1 MQAKELRSAALRRA
15 VDRLLDGVSFA
26 ELRRSSE
33 RLSAAYR
40 EGRPGGAL
48 RMTTRHDRLA
58 YVAARLPSTFEAT
71 GAVFGELRQRAPDL
85 RVGSLLELGA
95 GPAPGLW
102 AAAPYFPELSRST
115 HVEFDEEM
123 AALGR
128 LLLEVGRFGASVES
142 TWCVHDVE
150 RTRELGKHDLVVAG
164 YVLGELSESAREEL
178 VDAAWNVTGAALV
191 IVEPGTPAG
200 AARVQRA
207 RARLIEQGA
216 EVAAPCPHAG
226 ACPLTADDWCHF
238 GARVNR
244 SSLQRRLKRGSLG
257 YEDEKFSYV
266 AVTRGNADPCAARV
280 LRRPRREPRRVG
292 LRLCTADG
300 LRDELVTRR
309 EGERYRAARKVGWG
323 DGWTPATGKIR
334 SGTPDR

>member
-1 MQAKELRSAALRRA
+1 MPVVHGASALDLRTAI
-15 VDRLLDGVSFA
+15 DRLLDDVSFA
-26 ELRRSSE
+26 DLCRASE

-40 EGRPGGAL
+40 TGGASAASPIA
-48 RMTTRHDRLA
+48 TAHERLA
-58 YVAARLPSTFEAT
+58 YLAARLPSTFEAT
-71 GAVFGELRQRAPDL
+71 RSVLSELRRRAPSL
-85 RVGSLLELGA
+85 KAESLLELGA

-102 AAAPYFPELSRST
+102 AAGLYFPELSRAT
-115 HVEFDEEM
+115 HVERDGDM
-123 AALGR
+123 AEVGRR
-128 LLLEVGRFGASVES
+128 LLDEGRFGASVES

-150 RTRELGKHDLVVAG
+150 RTRELGEHDLVLVG
-164 YVLGELSESAREEL
+164 YVLGELSESARESL
-178 VDAAWNVTGAALV
+178 VDAAWDVTVAALV

-216 EVAAPCPHAG
+216 DVAAPCPHAD
-226 ACPLTADDWCHF
+226 ACPLPFDDWCHF

-266 AVTRGNADPCAARV
+266 AVTRGNTDPCAARV
-280 LRRPRREPRRVG
+280 LRRPRREPRRVT
-292 LRLCTADG
+292 LRLCTAGG
-300 LRDELVTRR
+300 LHEELVTRR

-323 DGWTPATGKIR
+323 DGWTPLHVIPPEDA
-334 SGTPDR
+334 

>member
-1 MQAKELRSAALRRA
+1 MQAKTAPHSLALREA

-58 YVAARLPSTFEAT
+58 YAAARLPSTFEAT
-71 GAVFGELRQRAPDL
+71 RAVFGELCRRAPGL

-102 AAAPYFPELSRST
+102 AAGRYFPDLTRAT
-115 HVEFDEEM
+115 HVELDGDM
-123 AALGR
+123 ADVGRR
-128 LLLEVGRFGASVES
+128 LLEAGRFGASVES

-150 RTRELGKHDLVVAG
+150 RTRELGKHDLVLVG
-164 YVLGELSESAREEL
+164 YVLGELSESARASL
-178 VDAAWNVTGAALV
+178 VDAAWDVTVGALV

-207 RARLIEQGA
+207 RGRLIERGA
-216 EVAAPCPHAG
+216 DMAAPCPHAE
-226 ACPLTADDWCHF
+226 ACPLASDDWCHF

-244 SSLQRRLKRGSLG
+244 SSLQRRLKGGSLG

-280 LRRPRREPRRVG
+280 LRRPRREPRRVA

-300 LRDELVTRR
+300 LREELVTRR
-309 EGERYRAARKVGWG
+309 EGERYRAARKTRWGNGWEG
-323 DGWTPATGKIR
+323 A
-334 SGTPDR
+334 

>member
-1 MQAKELRSAALRRA
+1 MQAKKESRSAALRQA
-15 VDRLLDGVSFA
+15 VDGLLDGVSFA

-40 EGRPGGAL
+40 DGRPGGAL

-71 GAVFGELRQRAPDL
+71 RAVFGELRHRAPGL

-102 AAAPYFPELSRST
+102 AAGPYFPELSRAT
-115 HVEFDEEM
+115 HVEIDAAM
-123 AALGR
+123 AELGGR
-128 LLLEVGRFGASVES
+128 LLEAGRFGAGVES

-150 RTRELGKHDLVVAG
+150 RTRELGEHDLVLAG
-164 YVLGELSESAREEL
+164 YVLGELSESARDAF
-178 VDAAWNVTGAALV
+178 VDAAWSVTEAALV

-207 RARLIEQGA
+207 RARLVERGA
-216 EVAAPCPHAG
+216 DVAAPCPHAG
-226 ACPLTADDWCHF
+226 ACPLAADDWCHF
-238 GARVNR
+238 AARVNR

-280 LRRPRREPRRVG
+280 LRRPRREPRRVA

-300 LRDELVTRR
+300 LREELVTRR
-309 EGERYRAARKVGWG
+309 EGERYRAARKTGWG
-323 DGWTPATGKIR
+323 DGWEGA
-334 SGTPDR
+334 

>member
-1 MQAKELRSAALRRA
+1 MRAKKELRSDALRQV

-71 GAVFGELRQRAPDL
+71 RAVFGELCRRAPGL
-85 RVGSLLELGA
+85 RVESLLELGA

-102 AAAPYFPELSRST
+102 AAGLHFSELSRAT
-115 HVEFDEEM
+115 HVERDGDM
-123 AALGR
+123 AEVGR
-128 LLLEVGRFGASVES
+128 LLLEAGRFGASVES

-150 RTRELGKHDLVVAG
+150 RTRELGEHDLVLAG
-164 YVLGELSESAREEL
+164 YVLGELSESARESL
-178 VDAAWNVTGAALV
+178 VDAAWDVAVVALV

-207 RARLIEQGA
+207 RARLVDRGA

-226 ACPLTADDWCHF
+226 ACPLAADDWCHF

-244 SSLQRRLKRGSLG
+244 SSLQRRLKGGSLG

-280 LRRPRREPRRVG
+280 LRRPRREPRRVA

-300 LRDELVTRR
+300 LREELVTRR
-309 EGERYRAARKVGWG
+309 EGERYRAVRKTGWG
-323 DGWTPATGKIR
+323 DGWEPAGAETGD
-334 SGTPDR
+334 T

>member
-1 MQAKELRSAALRRA
+1 MQAKKELRSAALRQA
-15 VDRLLDGVSFA
+15 VDLLLDGVSFA
-26 ELRRSSE
+26 ELRQSSE

-48 RMTTRHDRLA
+48 RMATRHDRLA

-71 GAVFGELRQRAPDL
+71 RAVFGELCRRAPGL
-85 RVGSLLELGA
+85 RVETLLELGA

-102 AAAPYFPELSRST
+102 AAGRYFPELSRAT
-115 HVEFDEEM
+115 HVERDGGM
-123 AALGR
+123 AEVGRR
-128 LLLEVGRFGASVES
+128 LLDAGRFGASVES
-142 TWCVHDVE
+142 TWWVQDVE
-150 RTRELGKHDLVVAG
+150 RARELGEHDLVLAG
-164 YVLGELSESAREEL
+164 YLLGELSESARDAV
-178 VDAAWNVTGAALV
+178 VDAAWSVTVAALV

-207 RARLIEQGA
+207 RARLVEQGA
-216 EVAAPCPHAG
+216 DIAAPCPHAN
-226 ACPLTADDWCHF
+226 ACPLASDDWCHF

-266 AVTRGNADPCAARV
+266 AVARGNADPGAARV
-280 LRRPRREPRRVG
+280 LRRPRREPRRVA

-309 EGERYRAARKVGWG
+309 EGERYRAARKTGWG
-323 DGWTPATGKIR
+323 DGWEPAGA
-334 SGTPDR
+334 